1 MAKKKSQGRQ
11 PFKKDN
17 QKHIVKFIQINCLN
31 QYLFPP
37 CVLSYVLQ
45 LKEPSLAQ
53 ESKSMPGTRLRVRL
67 PVFNPK

>member
-37 CVLSYVLQ
+37 CVLSY
-45 LKEPSLAQ
+45 
-53 ESKSMPGTRLRVRL
+53 
-67 PVFNPK
+67 